1 MKTIEYYIRQDK
13 EFRKTLL
20 ERCGGIMKFW
30 AQHPDAEFDAD
41 LFTNYENQ
49 IVEAYLQANK
59 RNRTVAALPENEL
72 KMEARTWNHHTEK
85 EIHYKVA
92 LQPLLANLPMEVMDQ
107 ANRYIDDYLAD
118 AYRDYRRCYYP
129 KGITPLAFYDE
140 VVKQFGTGGLAR
152 DCMDY
157 VLREHHH
164 PEVWAKKKS
173 EYALMTEFFIQQY
186 SEVIGKDAFKM
197 LRQAVKEKLAGKN
210 SKECRQEAIKTMNLV
225 KGFSR
230 MIYSSAEVGISDC
243 TGRYIVDKEYLRELT
258 GTNAALSLLSNAKVS
273 PLHEC
278 FFNYVT
284 LLNDI
289 GRIWAARLLKYYGI
303 DMHKLEKETGA
314 ILYPV
319 TKPLQNPDGAVHGN
333 YKYYV
338 DKDFSDSLDDQCCIY
353 DEKQAKELLDALRK
367 EKKSENLASQLKD
380 SIMQFVDNINK
391 KPELVM
397 DLGKIVAK
405 TKFDWSF
412 MKAVICGLSEKWLM
426 DKAILVMVDTW
437 NEHVSRKD
445 EICYKIEG
453 YTTMYEAD
461 EHGLYSR
468 QVPMMK
474 ILKYT
479 SLERDLKSVRDVEL
493 ERREVDAKFNKMTT
507 PTVEQIGEPQFESPT
522 LEKKEEPQFTY
533 TEETFKKS
541 AMITDLQLDLVLAE
555 LIVNGWMPK
564 TSLQSDFRK
573 LFSGVTREFYLTWT
587 GKNAELHDFF
597 DMLTRKRIEKGKK
610 LPGYVTPRGNYLNIV
625 RSHFKD
631 EKGNWFGELNHERHA
646 PDTKDILN
654 KLEIVLTYSIDE
666 CINMMQTIVKEHK
679 ELLEIIDLSVKP
691 EHYSCYGR
699 RTKSVK

>member
-1 MKTIEYYIRQDK
+1 MKQTVEDYIRQDE
-13 EFRKTLL
+13 EFRQALL
-20 ERCGGIMKFW
+20 KQDGGIMKFW
-30 AQHPDAEFDAD
+30 AEHPDKDFDVD
-41 LFTNYENQ
+41 LFEDYENQ
-49 IVEAYLQANK
+49 IVEAYLQTNK
-59 RNRTVAALPENEL
+59 RNRDVASLPENEL
-72 KMEARTWNHHTEK
+72 KMEARSWNHHTEK

-92 LQPLLANLPMEVMDQ
+92 LQSLMTDLPVGVREQV
-107 ANRYIDDYLAD
+107 NSYIDDYLAD

-129 KGITPLAFYDE
+129 NGITPLAFYDE
-140 VVKQFGTGGLAR
+140 VVKQFGAGGLAR

-210 SKECRQEAIKTMNLV
+210 SEECRLEAIKTMNLV

-230 MIYSSAEVGISDC
+230 MIYSSAEVSISDC

-258 GTNAALSLLSNAKVS
+258 GTNAALRLLSNAKVS

-289 GRIWAARLLKYYGI
+289 GRIWAARLLKDYGI
-303 DMHKLEKETGA
+303 DMHKLEKETGV

-353 DEKQAKELLDALRK
+353 DEKQAKEFLDALRK
-367 EKKSENLASQLKD
+367 GKKYENLASQLKD
-380 SIMQFVDNINK
+380 SIMQYVNNINK

-397 DLGKIVAK
+397 NLGKIVAM

-412 MKAVICGLSEKWLM
+412 MEAIVCGLSEKWLM
-426 DKAILVMVDTW
+426 DKAIQVMVDTW
-437 NEHVSRKD
+437 NEHVSRNDDICFKNEGYHD
-445 EICYKIEG
+445 EIRLDDQG
-453 YTTMYEAD
+453 AYTVK
-461 EHGLYSR
+461 
-468 QVPMMK
+468 VPLIK
-474 ILKYT
+474 RLKHFD
-479 SLERDLKSVRDVEL
+479 LERDLKSVRDGEL
-493 ERREVDAKFNKMTT
+493 ERREVDAKFKKMVS
-507 PTVEQIGEPQFESPT
+507 PNAEQE
-522 LEKKEEPQFTY
+522 EEPKFNY

-541 AMITDLQLDLVLAE
+541 AMITDQQLDLVLAE
-555 LIVNGWMPK
+555 LIVIGWMPN
-564 TSLQSDFRK
+564 TSSQADFHK
-573 LFSGVTREFYLTWT
+573 LFSGVPGEFFLTWT
-587 GKNAELHDFF
+587 GKSAQLHDFF
-597 DMLTRKRIEKGKK
+597 DMLTKKKEIRKKK
-610 LPGYVTPRGNYLNIV
+610 VPGWVTPRGNYLNIV

-631 EKGNWFGELNHERHA
+631 EKGNWFGELNHERHI
-646 PDTKDILN
+646 DGTNDILT
-654 KLEIVLTYSIDE
+654 KLEVVLAYSVDE
-666 CINMMQTIVKEHK
+666 CINMMHTIVREHK
-679 ELLEIIDLSVKP
+679 DLLENIDLSVKS
-691 EHYSCYGR
+691 EHYSNYGR
-699 RTKSVK
+699 KSKSV